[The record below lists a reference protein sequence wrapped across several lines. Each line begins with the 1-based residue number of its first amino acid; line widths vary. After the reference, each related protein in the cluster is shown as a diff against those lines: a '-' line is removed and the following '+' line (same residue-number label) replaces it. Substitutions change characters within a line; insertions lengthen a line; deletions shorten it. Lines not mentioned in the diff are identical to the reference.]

1 MKKRIVPL
9 VLACI
14 LCAVPLFAE
23 AKLGSVKSFSGDVT
37 IDAFGKGTFIKIIVG
52 DALYASTVIKAGP
65 TGRATLEVQGTMKE
79 IPPGARVKIS
89 DLMSASMKKGGLTWF
104 AAVGK
109 LIKSFSEASQA
120 KEDDLVMGSRAA
132 EVAPKDTEAGMEW
145 VGDETDA
152 ASVLPEARKTID
164 AGNYDAALQKLGK
177 TETPSDPAL
186 AFELLFWKGFCYY
199 QLEDYPDATACF
211 SDAYTRLGPS
221 RAAVGTPDQ
230 RSFLFFQLGS
240 AYFFLGKEK
249 EAVPV
254 LAEYLADNA
263 DAPLAPYATLLLAR
277 SLAASGDGSRARSLA
292 SAAAKKYKG
301 TDLEGEFASLQK

>member
-1 MKKRIVPL
+1 MKKRIIHL
-9 VLACI
+9 VLACL
-14 LCAVPLFAE
+14 LCSVPLFAE

-37 IDAFGKGTFIKIIVG
+37 IDAFGKGTFIKVIVG
-52 DALYASTVIKAGP
+52 DALYASTVLSAGP
-65 TGRATLEVQGTMKE
+65 DGRATVDVQGTMKE

-89 DLMSASMKKGGLTWF
+89 DLMSASAKKGGLAWF

-120 KEDDLVMGSRAA
+120 KEEDLVMASRATEA
-132 EVAPKDTEAGMEW
+132 APKEETGMEW
-145 VGDETDA
+145 EGDTDA
-152 ASVLPEARKTID
+152 SSILPEARKTID
-164 AGNYDAALQKLGK
+164 AGDFNAALQKLGK
-177 TETPSDPAL
+177 AEMPSDPAL
-186 AFELLFWKGFCYY
+186 AFELLYWKGFCYF

-211 SDAYTRLGPS
+211 SDAYARMGPS
-221 RAAVGTPDQ
+221 RNAVSTLDQ
-230 RSFLFFQLGS
+230 RSFLLFQLGS
-240 AYFFLGKEK
+240 SYFFLGKEK

-277 SLAASGDGSRARSLA
+277 SLASSGDAGRARSLA

-301 TDLEGEFASLQK
+301 TDLESEFASLQK